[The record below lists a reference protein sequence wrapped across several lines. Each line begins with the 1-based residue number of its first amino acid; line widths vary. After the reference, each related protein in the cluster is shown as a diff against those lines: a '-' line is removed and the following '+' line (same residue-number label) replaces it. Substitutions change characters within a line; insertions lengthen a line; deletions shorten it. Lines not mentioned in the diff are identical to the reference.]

1 MREKENKG
9 LGMTGGN
16 GGGPVLEC
24 EVGLSSCRL
33 CPRLTGW
40 REEVGRL
47 KRKAYEHEVY
57 WSKPVPSFGDPGATL
72 LIVGLAPGAHGSN
85 RTGRMFTGDRSGEWL
100 FRALFRAGLANQAT
114 YERPDDGLILNGV
127 LITAVAR
134 CAPPGNKPERAEI
147 AACERHLLPVLRLR
161 RWNGVLCL
169 GSVAFQEV
177 WRHLGSGRAP
187 LFGHGASAVLSDG
200 SPVLASYHPSQQ
212 NTFTGKL
219 TEAMLDAVMGE
230 FASRR

>member
-1 MREKENKG
+1 MAG
-9 LGMTGGN
+9 IGA
-16 GGGPVLEC
+16 GPALEC
-24 EVGLSSCRL
+24 EAELSSCRL
-33 CPRLTGW
+33 CPRLAAW
-40 REEVGRL
+40 REEAGRL
-47 KRKAYEHEVY
+47 KRKAYQDEVY
-57 WSKPVPSFGDPGATL
+57 WSGPVPSFGDPGATL

-114 YERPDDGLILNGV
+114 YERSDDGLILNGV

-147 AACERHLLPVLRLR
+147 AACQRHLLPVLRLR
-161 RWNGVLCL
+161 RWNAVLCL

-177 WRHLGSGRAP
+177 WRHLGDGKVPTFR
-187 LFGHGASAVLSDG
+187 HGASAVLSDG
-200 SPVLASYHPSQQ
+200 TPMLASYHPSQQ

-219 TEAMLDAVMGE
+219 TETMLDAVMGE
-230 FASRR
+230 FAGLR